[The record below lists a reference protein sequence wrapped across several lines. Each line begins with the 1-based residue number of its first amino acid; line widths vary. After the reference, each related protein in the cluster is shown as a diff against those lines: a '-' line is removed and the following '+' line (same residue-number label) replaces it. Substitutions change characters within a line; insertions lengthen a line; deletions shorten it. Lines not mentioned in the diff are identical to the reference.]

1 MPDLL
6 SYLAQ
11 EEDIGSFFLLEDA
24 SGLILLESSTA
35 ATAIGV
41 VSAGRRSRKRDY
53 DRIHRDD
60 EEFLLIIASLE

>member
-1 MPDLL
+1 VPDLL

-11 EEDIGSFFLLEDA
+11 EEDLGSFFLLEDA
-24 SGLILLESSTA
+24 SGLILLEISTA
-35 ATAIGV
+35 ATIGV